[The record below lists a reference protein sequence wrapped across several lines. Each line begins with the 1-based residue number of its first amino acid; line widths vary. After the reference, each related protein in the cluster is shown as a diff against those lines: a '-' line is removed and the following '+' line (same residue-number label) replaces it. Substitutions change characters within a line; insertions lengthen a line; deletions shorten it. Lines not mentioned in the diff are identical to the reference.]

1 VPDLEGLL
9 LPEMPWILHGGD
21 GAPALWEALQ
31 GDWAAAGRGRMRLY
45 AFGFDAYRLLRG
57 LNMAARGVAVDGLT
71 GRLTVA
77 NDGHVQRDTEWA
89 QVQGGRLQPASLL
102 VPPPSAGEP

>member
-1 VPDLEGLL
+1 
-9 LPEMPWILHGGD
+9 
-21 GAPALWEALQ
+21 
-31 GDWAAAGRGRMRLY
+31 
-45 AFGFDAYRLLRG
+45 
-57 LNMAARGVAVDGLT
+57 MAARGVPVDGLT